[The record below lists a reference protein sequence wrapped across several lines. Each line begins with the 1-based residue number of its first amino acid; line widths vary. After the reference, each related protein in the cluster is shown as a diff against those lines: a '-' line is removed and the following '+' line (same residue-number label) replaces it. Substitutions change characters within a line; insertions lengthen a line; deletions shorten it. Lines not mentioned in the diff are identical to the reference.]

1 MSENTTENSERAD
14 SGATALVP
22 KGHPL
27 MKAWEKFKASD
38 EFANSKR
45 WAAHPEHLD
54 GSLWALFDAGWHAGV
69 SAAMGMEPIYT
80 AGVNPCAEPFTAKA
94 KGVVAGDGKPC
105 PNDHDP
111 ECGWPDCN
119 CRLPWPRTYS

>member
-1 MSENTTENSERAD
+1 MTEKHTENSERAD
-14 SGATALVP
+14 SGATAPVP

-54 GSLWALFDAGWHAGV
+54 GSLWALFDAGWNAGL

-80 AGVNPCAEPFTAKA
+80 EPPDGVQTAQAPSGHGNLVICVPHGVWDCPKCHERNAGLPR
-94 KGVVAGDGKPC
+94 GGQ
-105 PNDHDP
+105 P
-111 ECGWPDCN
+111 E
-119 CRLPWPRTYS
+119 